1 MTAKSTAA
9 RIILEDGTEYEGT
22 AFGYAKSAAGEIV
35 MYTGYPDFP
44 RILTNPAL
52 KSTILIASHPM
63 AGAAG
68 FTREH
73 LCPLG
78 LETDYESAS
87 AHIAGLVVAS
97 FAPHAD
103 HWTAHKTIHL
113 WLRKH
118 RIPGISG
125 IDTRALIQRV
135 SRRGSMRAKILIE
148 DANDISFSSAGRFNH
163 PSFVSVKQPVSYG
176 SGKKRIIAVDCGI
189 RNTTLR
195 YLAASGCTITRVP
208 WNYDYSSETFD
219 ALCIAGGPGE
229 PSEYDQTVSIL
240 ASVLSRGI
248 PVMGTGLGAVLLA
261 LAGGAST
268 YKIPQGHYNPAIPCI
283 DQKTG
288 TCIFTSQ
295 CHRYGIR
302 TGTLPDG
309 WEVSYLNSTDGSI
322 EGFYGNRGLISGYL
336 FMPEGISG
344 ASSTSG
350 LFSRFYDHIG
360 DKT

>member
-44 RILTNPAL
+44 RILTDPAL

-135 SRRGSMRAKILIE
+135 SRRGSMRAK
-148 DANDISFSSAGRFNH
+148 N
-163 PSFVSVKQPVSYG
+163 
-176 SGKKRIIAVDCGI
+176 
-189 RNTTLR
+189 
-195 YLAASGCTITRVP
+195 
-208 WNYDYSSETFD
+208 
-219 ALCIAGGPGE
+219 
-229 PSEYDQTVSIL
+229 
-240 ASVLSRGI
+240 
-248 PVMGTGLGAVLLA
+248 
-261 LAGGAST
+261 
-268 YKIPQGHYNPAIPCI
+268 
-283 DQKTG
+283 
-288 TCIFTSQ
+288 
-295 CHRYGIR
+295 
-302 TGTLPDG
+302 
-309 WEVSYLNSTDGSI
+309 
-322 EGFYGNRGLISGYL
+322 
-336 FMPEGISG
+336 
-344 ASSTSG
+344 
-350 LFSRFYDHIG
+350 
-360 DKT
+360 

>member
-44 RILTNPAL
+44 RILTDPAL

-148 DANDISFSSAGRFNH
+148 DANDISFSSAGSTILRLS
-163 PSFVSVKQPVSYG
+163 PSNNLFRTEAEKNESSLSTAESETRHFAILP
-176 SGKKRIIAVDCGI
+176 
-189 RNTTLR
+189 L
-195 YLAASGCTITRVP
+195 LAAQLPECPGTTIILRKRSTHSVLPADRANP
-208 WNYDYSSETFD
+208 PNTIKPCRFSPRS
-219 ALCIAGGPGE
+219 CPGE
-229 PSEYDQTVSIL
+229 YQ
-240 ASVLSRGI
+240 
-248 PVMGTGLGAVLLA
+248 
-261 LAGGAST
+261 
-268 YKIPQGHYNPAIPCI
+268 
-283 DQKTG
+283 
-288 TCIFTSQ
+288 
-295 CHRYGIR
+295 
-302 TGTLPDG
+302 
-309 WEVSYLNSTDGSI
+309 
-322 EGFYGNRGLISGYL
+322 
-336 FMPEGISG
+336 
-344 ASSTSG
+344 
-350 LFSRFYDHIG
+350 
-360 DKT
+360 